1 MVHHSIKTRSL
12 PTSARKREE
21 NGEPYAEFTAQ
32 CSRAVKRHRRQ
43 FGRCPVVEYER
54 SMPIEVSRNEYRK
67 TGRFSSRVL
76 DRCLSIPPSA
86 QKGHGMDKLTEGLK
100 FLEDHTK
107 SFFSDLERIS
117 LTVLLLYLAAPNA
130 IVTAYLYLQGVI
142 ASALSVVTKL
152 LQVDE
157 LDHSTHVILN
167 LV

>member
-1 MVHHSIKTRSL
+1 
-12 PTSARKREE
+12 
-21 NGEPYAEFTAQ
+21 
-32 CSRAVKRHRRQ
+32 
-43 FGRCPVVEYER
+43 
-54 SMPIEVSRNEYRK
+54 
-67 TGRFSSRVL
+67 
-76 DRCLSIPPSA
+76 
-86 QKGHGMDKLTEGLK
+86 MDKLTEGLK

-167 LV
+167 LVFVWILYQMLTVMHHSFLAFVHDTLPDMIVQLYKPDNITEMRVNNISLIASARAASRRL